1 MLSKIVS
8 SFSLI
13 LCLCAVCFGTDYR
26 QLQQQFQAAKTSD
39 AKIQVLENFADKNPD
54 LDQHD
59 ASLYQKIVE
68 AEDNPAEFKADKVAQ
83 MVDLRVSTTTAS
95 GPAEDVESKIKSIKS
110 SPLYKDNGTANGENW
125 ISKAFSRLLS
135 RRDSEPPRI
144 ETPDVPGGGFSLG
157 GAIFTYGF
165 IGILVAAIIFFLIL
179 AFRHFSWKKSLK
191 RKSSALLEE
200 DEPERS
206 ADEWLRLAEGLTLQ
220 GRFREAVR
228 CLYLA
233 CLLKIDEANV
243 ARFIRSETNWEHLAR
258 IQASPTRPP
267 NLDMLAPTQSFDRIW
282 YGHQVRGEQ
291 DVDQFK
297 IWYEDVVKTLRAEAA

>member
-13 LCLCAVCFGTDYR
+13 LCLSALCLSADYR
-26 QLQQQFQAAKTSD
+26 QLQQQFQSAKTSD
-39 AKIQVLENFADKNPD
+39 DKIQVLENFADKSPD
-54 LDQHD
+54 LSQEDS
-59 ASLYQKIVE
+59 SLYQQIVE
-68 AEDNPAEFKADKVAQ
+68 AEDNPAEFKADKLQQ
-83 MVDLRVSTTTAS
+83 MIDLRVSTMTAA
-95 GPAEDVESKIKSIKS
+95 PRTDDVESKIKSIKS
-110 SPLYKDNGTANGENW
+110 SPLYKDTGTANEENW
-125 ISKAFSRLLS
+125 LSKAFSRLFAN
-135 RRDSEPPRI
+135 RDSQPSSPA
-144 ETPDVPGGGFSLG
+144 TPEIPGGTVSLG
-157 GAIFTYGF
+157 SAIFTYGL
-165 IGILVAAIIFFLIL
+165 IGILVAAVIFFLVL
-179 AFRHFSWKKSLK
+179 AFRHFSWQKKLK

-220 GRFREAVR
+220 GRYREAVR

-243 ARFIRSETNWEHLAR
+243 ARFVRAETNWEHLAR
-258 IQASPTRPP
+258 IQASPTRPAS
-267 NLDMLAPTQSFDRIW
+267 LDMLAPTQSFDRIW

-297 IWYEDVVKTLRAEAA
+297 IWYEEVVKTLRAEAA